1 MTIPIGAIT
10 DEFSL
15 DLEVALDAMSAL
27 GMTIA
32 ELRLIGDHNIIDLPD
47 EEIRRVR
54 DQVERRGMRVL
65 SIASPVLKCVL
76 PDAPPLDER
85 FQQDV
90 FGSPYTIADQP
101 RLAKRA
107 IEIAEQ
113 TGAKFIRV
121 FSYWRTIAPA
131 QCHDRIVSALRDLAD
146 QAGDRGLII
155 GLENE
160 HACNVAT
167 GAEAGRVLASL
178 DHPALKSIWDPANAF
193 ILGETPFPDGYAKL
207 PASRVGHVH
216 AKDCVVNGIKPTWGA
231 LGTMGIDWRGQIAAL
246 KRDGY
251 AGAISL
257 ETHWRTSDGDRLQ
270 PSVICGAN
278 LRDLVAAS

>member
-32 ELRLIGDHNIIDLPD
+32 ELRLIGDRNIIDLSD
-47 EEIRRVR
+47 AEVRQVR
-54 DQVERRGMRVL
+54 DQVETRGMRVL

-90 FGSPYTIADQP
+90 FGSAYTIADQP
-101 RLAKRA
+101 RLARRA

-113 TGAKFIRV
+113 TGARFIRV

-131 QCHDRIVSALRDLAD
+131 ECHDRIVSALRDLAD
-146 QAGDRGLII
+146 QAGERGLII

-160 HACNVAT
+160 QACNVAT
-167 GAEAGRVLASL
+167 GAEAGRLLASL
-178 DHPALKSIWDPANAF
+178 DHPALKSIWDPANAS
-193 ILGETPFPDGYAKL
+193 ILGETPFPDGYSKL
-207 PASRVGHVH
+207 PAQRVAHVH
-216 AKDCVVNGIKPTWGA
+216 AKDCVVNGITPTWGA
-231 LGTMGIDWRGQIAAL
+231 LGAMGIDWKGQIAAL

-257 ETHWRTSDGDRLQ
+257 ETHWRGTDGDRLKA
-270 PSVICGAN
+270 SIFCGEN
-278 LRDLVAAS
+278 LRELVKG